1 MVAPNMATLDQIK
14 EVVRGETDKINL
26 KLDKLTANV
35 EELCKTVKFLNDKY
49 DELLPQVQQ
58 TNGKLNQQAKSIDA
72 VKVELDKVKKC
83 ATDAMSQIE
92 EIVQYVCRDCLEI
105 SGIKPSAECTCEK
118 IVTSISAVIDVTT
131 VKEEISIAH
140 QIPTY
145 KEDAPPKII
154 VEFTRRNRLYHNG
167 SLRKLAN
174 EKIQDLPY
182 LNAKSTENLY
192 ISESLTPYKKQFNS
206 SVK

>member
-1 MVAPNMATLDQIK
+1 MGAPNMATLDQIK

-35 EELCKTVKFLNDKY
+35 EEPCKTVKFLNDKY

-92 EIVQYVCRDCLEI
+92 EIAQYVCRDCLEI
-105 SGIKPSAECTCEK
+105 SGMKPSAECTCEK
-118 IVTSISAVIDVTT
+118 IVTSISAVIGVTT

-145 KEDAPPKII
+145 KELM
-154 VEFTRRNRLYHNG
+154 RLQ
-167 SLRKLAN
+167 R
-174 EKIQDLPY
+174 
-182 LNAKSTENLY
+182 
-192 ISESLTPYKKQFNS
+192 
-206 SVK
+206 

>member
-1 MVAPNMATLDQIK
+1 MATLDQIK

-145 KEDAPPKII
+145 TEDAPPNII
-154 VEFTRRNRLYHNG
+154 VDFTRRNRLYHNG

-174 EKIQDLPY
+174 EKIHL
-182 LNAKSTENLY
+182 KSTENLY

>member
-1 MVAPNMATLDQIK
+1 MAAPNMVTLDQIK

-49 DELLPQVQQ
+49 DELLPQVRQ

-92 EIVQYVCRDCLEI
+92 EIVQYVCKDCLEI

-167 SLRKLAN
+167 SLKSWPTRKF
-174 EKIQDLPY
+174 KIYP
-182 LNAKSTENLY
+182 
-192 ISESLTPYKKQFNS
+192 ILT
-206 SVK
+206 

>member
-1 MVAPNMATLDQIK
+1 MGAPNMATLDQIK

-26 KLDKLTANV
+26 KLDKLTTNV

-92 EIVQYVCRDCLEI
+92 EIAQYVCGDCMEI

-145 KEDAPPKII
+145 KEDAPSKII
-154 VEFTRRNRLYHNG
+154 VEFRRRNRFYHNG

-182 LNAKSTENLY
+182 LNLTSTEILY
-192 ISESLTPYKKQFNS
+192 IPNHSRPTRSNS

>member
-14 EVVRGETDKINL
+14 EVVRGETDKTNL

-35 EELCKTVKFLNDKY
+35 EEFCKTVKFLNDKY

-58 TNGKLNQQAKSIDA
+58 TNGKLNQLAKIIDA

-92 EIVQYVCRDCLEI
+92 EIVHYVCRDCLEI

-118 IVTSISAVIDVTT
+118 IVTSISAVIDVITS
-131 VKEEISIAH
+131 EG
-140 QIPTY
+140 
-145 KEDAPPKII
+145 
-154 VEFTRRNRLYHNG
+154 RNFYR
-167 SLRKLAN
+167 S
-174 EKIQDLPY
+174 
-182 LNAKSTENLY
+182 S
-192 ISESLTPYKKQFNS
+192 NS
-206 SVK
+206 HLQGGCASKYNC

>member
-1 MVAPNMATLDQIK
+1 MI
-14 EVVRGETDKINL
+14 G
-26 KLDKLTANV
+26 
-35 EELCKTVKFLNDKY
+35 
-49 DELLPQVQQ
+49 
-58 TNGKLNQQAKSIDA
+58 
-72 VKVELDKVKKC
+72 
-83 ATDAMSQIE
+83 
-92 EIVQYVCRDCLEI
+92 
-105 SGIKPSAECTCEK
+105 
-118 IVTSISAVIDVTT
+118 VTT

-182 LNAKSTENLY
+182 LNLKSTENLY
-192 ISESLTPYKKQFNS
+192 ISESLTPYKKQLLSKVNKQKKKLKWKYIWTQSGIIFIKANKNSTTTHSFDILQNFKMNFNILLPRFFRPQLFHLRGKKLHS
-206 SVK
+206 LEKPRNIVFKFSIEVFFIRYLHDSIIEWRILISTV

>member
-58 TNGKLNQQAKSIDA
+58 TNGKLNQLAKSIDA

-105 SGIKPSAECTCEK
+105 SGIKPSAEK

-174 EKIQDLPY
+174 EKIQDLLY
-182 LNAKSTENLY
+182 LNLKSTENLY